1 MHGIIDRIDTQHS
14 FGTEGLMTSEE
25 SLEIET
31 VASVAATTDS
41 KPGEET
47 IADNVSPLHHL
58 AELRHDPDAIRHL
71 FESREYPYKRKISRR
86 YYEKHKV
93 ELQIEL
99 LKVQDWVKATGQ
111 RVVILFKGRDA
122 AGKGGTIKRFTEHLN
137 PRSARVVALEKP
149 TGKERKQWFFQRYIA
164 ELLAAGGMVLFDRSW
179 YNRAGVERVMGFCSP
194 NEYLEFMRQ
203 THQIERMLTRS
214 GILLFKYW
222 FSLTQD
228 EQLRRFKSREK
239 NF

>member
-1 MHGIIDRIDTQHS
+1 
-14 FGTEGLMTSEE
+14 MTSEE

-47 IADNVSPLHHL
+47 IADNVFPLHHL

-71 FESREYPYKRKISRR
+71 FESREYPSRKISRR

-149 TGKERKQWFFQRYIA
+149 TGKERKQSFFQRYMA
-164 ELLAAGGMVLFDRSW
+164 ELPAAGEMVLFDSSW
-179 YNRAGVERVMGFCSP
+179 
-194 NEYLEFMRQ
+194 
-203 THQIERMLTRS
+203 
-214 GILLFKYW
+214 
-222 FSLTQD
+222 
-228 EQLRRFKSREK
+228 
-239 NF
+239 

>member
-58 AELRHDPDAIRHL
+58 ADLRHDPDAIRHL

-86 YYEKHKV
+86 EYKKHKV
-93 ELQIEL
+93 EL

-111 RVVILFKGRDA
+111 KVIILFEGRDA

-149 TGKERKQWFFQRYIA
+149 TEKERKQWFFSVILWNCPPPA
-164 ELLAAGGMVLFDRSW
+164 KW
-179 YNRAGVERVMGFCSP
+179 FCLIVPGTTVHVS
-194 NEYLEFMRQ
+194 NA
-203 THQIERMLTRS
+203 
-214 GILLFKYW
+214 
-222 FSLTQD
+222 
-228 EQLRRFKSREK
+228 
-239 NF
+239 

>member
-1 MHGIIDRIDTQHS
+1 
-14 FGTEGLMTSEE
+14 MTPEE

-58 AELRHDPDAIRHL
+58 AELRHDPDTIRHL
-71 FESREYPYKRKISRR
+71 FESGEYPYKRKISRR
-86 YYEKHKV
+86 DYEKHKV

-111 RVVILFKGRDA
+111 KVIILFEGRDA

-149 TGKERKQWFFQRYIA
+149 TEKERKQWFFSIILWNCPPPA
-164 ELLAAGGMVLFDRSW
+164 KW
-179 YNRAGVERVMGFCSP
+179 FCLIVPGTTVHAS
-194 NEYLEFMRQ
+194 NA
-203 THQIERMLTRS
+203 
-214 GILLFKYW
+214 
-222 FSLTQD
+222 
-228 EQLRRFKSREK
+228 
-239 NF
+239 

>member
-1 MHGIIDRIDTQHS
+1 M
-14 FGTEGLMTSEE
+14 MSEE
-25 SLEIET
+25 SSEIKT
-31 VASVAATTDS
+31 LASVAATTDS

-71 FESREYPYKRKISRR
+71 FESREYPSRKISRR

-111 RVVILFKGRDA
+111 KVVILFERRVA
-122 AGKGGTIKRFTEHLN
+122 AGKGGTIKRFTAHLN

-149 TGKERKQWFFQRYIA
+149 TEK
-164 ELLAAGGMVLFDRSW
+164 
-179 YNRAGVERVMGFCSP
+179 
-194 NEYLEFMRQ
+194 
-203 THQIERMLTRS
+203 THTIV
-214 GILLFKYW
+214 
-222 FSLTQD
+222 FSALYRGTA
-228 EQLRRFKSREK
+228 RCWRNGSV
-239 NF
+239 